1 MKFESTA
8 AEFKTVP
15 ASERR
20 RRRKKKHD
28 TGPLRYRTINTNRYI
43 TVSLE
48 NKMQIYRFRHLNQVR
63 LVQTVLILIISTNNY
78 NY

>member
-20 RRRKKKHD
+20 RIRRKKHD
-28 TGPLRYRTINTNRYI
+28 TGPLRYRTIN
-43 TVSLE
+43 
-48 NKMQIYRFRHLNQVR
+48 
-63 LVQTVLILIISTNNY
+63 ILIVILQSVSKIKCRFIDFGI
-78 NY
+78 

>member
-28 TGPLRYRTINTNRYI
+28 TGPLRYRTIN
-43 TVSLE
+43 
-48 NKMQIYRFRHLNQVR
+48 
-63 LVQTVLILIISTNNY
+63 ILIVILQSVSKIKCRFIDFGI
-78 NY
+78 

>member
-20 RRRKKKHD
+20 RRRKKN
-28 TGPLRYRTINTNRYI
+28 TIQDLYATE
-43 TVSLE
+43 L
-48 NKMQIYRFRHLNQVR
+48 
-63 LVQTVLILIISTNNY
+63 LILIVILQSVSKIKCRFIDFGI
-78 NY
+78 